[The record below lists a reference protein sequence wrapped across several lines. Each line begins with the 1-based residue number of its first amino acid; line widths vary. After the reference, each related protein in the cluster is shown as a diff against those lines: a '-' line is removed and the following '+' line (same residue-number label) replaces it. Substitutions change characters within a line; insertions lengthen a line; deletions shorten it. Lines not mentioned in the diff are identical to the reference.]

1 MMFGISETI
10 REQNRKPLTVEEQ
23 ARMEL
28 SEEARL
34 GYFGSYSNSL
44 LQQLRLSNGNMSER
58 AAAILGDRMRDIRR
72 LEAAN

>member
-1 MMFGISETI
+1 MMFGISEAI

-34 GYFGSYSNSL
+34 GYFGNYSNSL
-44 LQQLRLSNGNMSER
+44 LQQLKLSKDNMSER
-58 AAAILGDRMRDIRR
+58 AAVILGERMRAIRK
-72 LEAAN
+72 LEANN